1 MNKIVIINAVCMSL
15 LISCKSETKTE
26 DVAQKPVDNAI
37 VFTTAQYKNLKIEIG
52 SAEEK
57 IMDINL
63 EANGLVDV
71 PPDQMFA
78 INYPLSGVISNIN
91 HNLLPGKY
99 LKKGET
105 LGQIQSMELL
115 QIQEDY
121 LNETTKGEL
130 MVQDFERQKS
140 LIADDAT
147 SKRKFQE
154 TDNALKINRIKIKS
168 LSEKLKLLGINPG
181 SLTSANISA
190 KHTLY
195 AAQNGYV
202 KSVNVTNGSSF
213 TSNEKLFELISTQHM
228 HVELK
233 VFGDDMQLVKEGQ
246 EVDFTNTEGKSTVG
260 KVYLIDKTVDTDQK
274 SLNLH
279 VHIENEAF
287 EQSLRP
293 GQYISGRI
301 NVKNSKVLA
310 LPESAILTNSDGSF
324 IFRMKEEKS
333 QVKFEKIEVKTGRIA
348 HGFIEI
354 IEPSDLSGKIVT
366 RGVNF
371 VENGASEE

>member
-1 MNKIVIINAVCMSL
+1 MNKIIIINAVCMSL
-15 LISCKSETKTE
+15 LISCKSEIKTE
-26 DVAQKPVDNAI
+26 EVAQKPIDNAI
-37 VFTTAQYKNLKIEIG
+37 VFTTTQYKNLKIEIG
-52 SAEEK
+52 GAEEK
-57 IMDINL
+57 IMDINI

-99 LKKGET
+99 LKKGEA

-190 KHTLY
+190 KHTLH

-228 HVELK
+228 HIELK

-260 KVYLIDKTVDTDQK
+260 KVYLIDKTVDTEQK

-310 LPESAILTNSDGSF
+310 LPESAILANSDGSF

>member
-1 MNKIVIINAVCMSL
+1 MSL

>member
-1 MNKIVIINAVCMSL
+1 MSL

-26 DVAQKPVDNAI
+26 EVAQKPIDNSI
-37 VFTTAQYKNLKIEIG
+37 VFTTTQYKNLKIEIG

-57 IMDINL
+57 IMDINI

-99 LKKGET
+99 LKKGEA

-190 KHTLY
+190 KHTLH

-260 KVYLIDKTVDTDQK
+260 KVYLIDKTVDTEQK

-279 VHIENEAF
+279 VHIENEAY

-310 LPESAILTNSDGSF
+310 LPESAILANSDGSF

>member
-1 MNKIVIINAVCMSL
+1 MNKIVIINAVCLALFM
-15 LISCKSETKTE
+15 SCKSETKTE
-26 DVAQKPVDNAI
+26 EVAQKPIDNAI

-57 IMDINL
+57 IMDINI

-99 LKKGET
+99 LRKGEA

-121 LNETTKGEL
+121 LNETIKGEL

-181 SLTSANISA
+181 SLTSTNISA
-190 KHTLY
+190 RHTLH

-202 KSVNVTNGSSF
+202 KSVNVTNGTSF
-213 TSNEKLFELISTQHM
+213 TSNETLFELISTQHM

-246 EVDFTNTEGKSTVG
+246 EVDFKNAEGKNAIG
-260 KVYLIDKTVDTDQK
+260 KVYLIDKTVDMEQK

-279 VHIENEAF
+279 VHIENESF

-301 NVKNSKVLA
+301 NVKNSKVMA
-310 LPESAILTNSDGSF
+310 LPESAILANSDGSF
-324 IFRMKEEKS
+324 VFRMKEEKS

-354 IEPSDLSGKIVT
+354 IEPSNLPGKIVT

>member
-1 MNKIVIINAVCMSL
+1 MNKILINL
-15 LISCKSETKTE
+15 LCLSVLFGCKTETKTE
-26 DVAQKPVDNAI
+26 ETSQAPAENYI
-37 VFTTAQYKNLKIEIG
+37 VFTKEQFKNLKVETG
-52 SAEEK
+52 SMAEGV
-57 IMDINL
+57 MDIVL

-99 LKKGET
+99 LKKGEV
-105 LGQIQSMELL
+105 LGQIQSLELL

-121 LNETTKGEL
+121 LNESTKGEL
-130 MVQDFERQKS
+130 LQQDYERQKA
-140 LIADDAT
+140 LIVDDAT
-147 SKRKFQE
+147 SKRKLQE
-154 TDNALKINRIKIKS
+154 TDNALKINRIRVKS
-168 LSEKLKLLGINPG
+168 LAEKLRILGINPATLNSG
-181 SLTSANISA
+181 NISA

-195 AAQNGYV
+195 ASQNGFV
-202 KSVNVTNGSSF
+202 KAVNVTNGKSF
-213 TSNEKLFELISTQHM
+213 MSNETLFELVSTQHM

-233 VFGDDMQLVKEGQ
+233 VFGDDMALVKVGQ
-246 EVDFTNTEGKSTVG
+246 DVDFLDSKGQTVTG
-260 KVYLIDKTVDTDQK
+260 KVYLIDKTVDTENK

-279 VHIENEAF
+279 VHLENEAF

-293 GQYISGRI
+293 GQYISGKI
-301 NVKNSKVLA
+301 NVHNSTVMV
-310 LPESAILTNSDGSF
+310 LPESAILANSDGSF
-324 IFRMKEEKS
+324 VFRMMEEKN
-333 QVKFEKIEVKTGRIA
+333 QVKFEKIAVKTGRIA

-354 IEPSDLSGKIVT
+354 IEPKEITGIIVT

>member
-1 MNKIVIINAVCMSL
+1 MNKILINIACIVL
-15 LISCKSETKTE
+15 LFSCKSETKTE
-26 DVAQKPVDNAI
+26 EVAQKPIDNAI

-52 SAEEK
+52 GAEEK
-57 IMDINL
+57 IMDINI

-99 LKKGET
+99 LKKGEA

-154 TDNALKINRIKIKS
+154 TDNSLKINRIKIKS

-190 KHTLY
+190 RHTLH
-195 AAQNGYV
+195 ASQNGYV
-202 KSVNVTNGSSF
+202 KSVNITNGSSF
-213 TSNEKLFELISTQHM
+213 TSNETLFELISTQHM

-246 EVDFTNTEGKSTVG
+246 DVDFKNPEGKNAIG
-260 KVYLIDKTVDTDQK
+260 KVYLIDKTVDTEQK

-310 LPESAILTNSDGSF
+310 LPESAILANSDGSF
-324 IFRMKEEKS
+324 VFRMNEEKS

-354 IEPSDLSGKIVT
+354 IEPSNLSGKIVT

-371 VENGASEE
+371 VDNGASEE